1 MSTLNDARALLGA
14 GRIAEAEAAYAR
26 LLETTPDQPEALH
39 VLGLGALRGGDLPRA
54 EQLLARAADLA
65 PADASLRHHLGRV
78 RELRGDLRTA
88 AADYAAA
95 CRADATQRVARL
107 YLGSVLERLG
117 EREQGNLHYARAL
130 REAQDLG
137 EWLDA
142 RTTPAALATLVE
154 HASRSVR
161 AASRAMFDRL
171 MTPLAARYGRDSL
184 ARVERCIRIY
194 LNDEVAHRPDP
205 RQQPNFLYFPDLPT
219 TPYFDRASFS
229 WVDAFEAETPR
240 IRAELEAVLDS
251 ERGSERVFSSDEL
264 ERENLRGADR
274 PPSWTGYYFY
284 RHGVR
289 RDDNCGACPST
300 AAALQ
305 NVSLCHVR
313 EHGPEVLFSVFTAG
327 THLLPH
333 RGVTNTRLVAH
344 LPLIV
349 PSDCALA
356 VGGET
361 HVWREGEVVVF
372 DDTYEHEAWNRSRHT
387 RVVLIMD
394 VWNPHLTDVERLAVA
409 DLVAAIGDFR
419 HSLEAL

>member
-1 MSTLNDARALLGA
+1 MSDLNDARALLAA
-14 GRIAEAEAAYAR
+14 GRIEEAEAAYAR
-26 LLETTPDQPEALH
+26 LLETIPEQPEALH
-39 VLGLGALRGGDLPRA
+39 VLGLGALRSGELPQA
-54 EQLLARAADLA
+54 ERLLARAAELT
-65 PADASLRHHLGRV
+65 PSDAALRYHLGRV
-78 RELRGDLRTA
+78 RELRGDLRKA
-88 AADYAAA
+88 ADDYAAA
-95 CRADATQRVARL
+95 CAAEPTQRVARL
-107 YLGSVLERLG
+107 HLGSVLERLG

-130 REAQDLG
+130 REAQDAG
-137 EWLDA
+137 EWLDT
-142 RTTPAALATLVE
+142 RTTPPALATIVE

-161 AASRAMFDRL
+161 ASSRAMFERL
-171 MTPLAARYGRDSL
+171 IAPLAARYGRASL

-194 LNDEVAHRPDP
+194 LNDELAARPDT
-205 RQQPNFLYFPDLPT
+205 RQQPTFLYFPDLPT
-219 TPYFDRASFS
+219 TPYFDRASFP
-229 WVDAFEAETPR
+229 WVDAVEAETPR
-240 IRAELEAVLDS
+240 IRAELTALLHS

-264 ERENLRGADR
+264 ERENLRGADT

-289 RDDNCGACPST
+289 RDDHCAVCPATT
-300 AAALQ
+300 AALAH
-305 NVSLCHVR
+305 VSLCHVR

-349 PSDCALA
+349 PSDCALV

-361 HVWREGEVVVF
+361 HVWREGKMVVF
-372 DDTYEHEAWNRSRHT
+372 DDTYEHEAWNRGTRT

-394 VWNPHLTDVERLAVA
+394 VWNPHLTDVERAAVA
-409 DLVAAIGDFR
+409 DLVASIGDFR